1 MAQNWH
7 KIELDWSILIQY
19 FLLLMSSWQHLMH
32 VLWQYPEQFRE
43 MMLCWR
49 LSLFFYLIFLRQK
62 IKENRIFK
70 QKTRDISY
78 RDRERR
84 LPRRKVEY
92 ISSWRGKGSL
102 VFTSHIFISHCVSLS
117 SIHYTWFMCLHL
129 HARSGC
135 LVTPSC
141 VSADQHSCPRVP
153 VSLTDT
159 PLSSLGL
166 KPSPCRSRGRD
177 IFPGSRLGSS
187 LHSRTFLRS
196 VASEIC
202 RDGPWVREEWRWSQ
216 EPVSGC
222 LCRYRYNLAWAW
234 LLSAWAG
241 ARHHT

>member
-1 MAQNWH
+1 MTASH
-7 KIELDWSILIQY
+7 ARTLTISRAIQRDDVMLETLT
-19 FLLLMSSWQHLMH
+19 FLLSHNSQT
-32 VLWQYPEQFRE
+32 F
-43 MMLCWR
+43 
-49 LSLFFYLIFLRQK
+49 K

-129 HARSGC
+129 HARCGC
-135 LVTPSC
+135 LVTPSW

-159 PLSSLGL
+159 QLSHLSGPNHPRVAAGIFSPGPGSAPRSTPVHSSALWRVRSAVTDHGWEKSEDGHKSRSQAACAGTGITWHGHGCCLPGLGL
-166 KPSPCRSRGRD
+166 DTTPRKL
-177 IFPGSRLGSS
+177 IF
-187 LHSRTFLRS
+187 
-196 VASEIC
+196 
-202 RDGPWVREEWRWSQ
+202 
-216 EPVSGC
+216 
-222 LCRYRYNLAWAW
+222 
-234 LLSAWAG
+234 
-241 ARHHT
+241 